1 MGYLATLF
9 YICLI
14 TLWCMNEF
22 IPHFSETEVRTT
34 RVEASSGINKVPK
47 RPNSIELTTRVHQ
60 LSEI

>member
-1 MGYLATLF
+1 
-9 YICLI
+9 
-14 TLWCMNEF
+14 MNEF